1 MAAKNCISD
10 VVCNHFL
17 EHEKTRFPIQEPK
30 HVPEDILGFAQSVP
44 EDILDWFE
52 LRRLLGLLDYL
63 SQNDTSAND
72 PNKS

>member
-44 EDILDWFE
+44 EDILE
-52 LRRLLGLLDYL
+52 L
-63 SQNDTSAND
+63 SQIVPLLASLD
-72 PNKS
+72 